1 MPAPRRTR
9 TVRTIAV
16 VGAIVIGAV
25 LLGSCGS
32 GSGDENTV
40 HVYSGRHYDLEK
52 AFADFTEQTGIK
64 VEFQFGN
71 DAELR
76 EKIEAEGED
85 TAADAYITVDAG
97 NLVAGAEQGIFQP
110 VDSEILD
117 DAIPPVLRDPEN
129 RWFGLAV
136 RARSIVYNPNEVD
149 PSELSTY
156 ADLADPKWDG
166 RLCLRNSSG
175 GYQQSLVAGLIG
187 EHGEPEARRIVEG
200 WLDNAELLENDVLVL
215 DAVDAG
221 RCDVGIT
228 NHYYLA
234 RKYDDDPDFAVK
246 MFWADQGPGES
257 GVHVNISGGGVTRYA
272 DRPELARR
280 LIEWLATDGQA
291 ALTHGN
297 HEYPANPDVLAD
309 ELVQERFGVDFTRS
323 GLAAAEMGALNPQ
336 AVALMNELGYR

>member
-1 MPAPRRTR
+1 VPTR
-9 TVRTIAV
+9 LPPGIRPTVALA
-16 VGAIVIGAV
+16 GALVIGSL

-40 HVYSGRHYDLEK
+40 RVYSGRHYDLEQ
-52 AFADFTEQTGIK
+52 AFEQFTEETGIK

-85 TAADAYITVDAG
+85 TVADAYITVDAG

-110 VDSEILD
+110 IESELLD
-117 DAIPPVLRDPEN
+117 DVIPPVLRDPEN

-136 RARSIVYNPNEVD
+136 RARSIVYNPDEVD

-187 EHGEPEARRIVEG
+187 ELGEAEARRIVQG

-215 DAVDAG
+215 DAIAAG

-234 RKYDDDPDFAVK
+234 RKYDDDPDFPVR
-246 MFWADQGPGES
+246 MFWADQGPAES
-257 GVHVNISGGGVTRYA
+257 GVHVNISGGGVTRHA

-297 HEYPANPDVLAD
+297 HEYPANTDVLAD
-309 ELVQERFGVDFTRS
+309 ELVQDRFGVDFTRS
-323 GLAAAEMGALNPQ
+323 ALAAAEMGALNPQ